1 MSVYLD
7 AVWFQFSALEG
18 MLARVLAYICY
29 E

>member
-18 MLARVLAYICY
+18 MLARVRSYICY